1 MHTKPYSLSVE
12 QKIASGGM
20 LDFRREFCP
29 WIGICAVTGY
39 KEVKSGRLRLTKI
52 GRKSM
57 VAVADALAYRDGL
70 QSKVTATISA
80 QRAPAAI

>member
-1 MHTKPYSLSVE
+1 VHTKPSSLSVE

-39 KEVKSGRLRLTKI
+39 KEVKAGRLRLTKI
-52 GRKSM
+52 GRKST
-57 VAVADALAYRDGL
+57 VAAADAIAFRDAL
-70 QSKVTATISA
+70 REAS
-80 QRAPAAI
+80 PAKGA